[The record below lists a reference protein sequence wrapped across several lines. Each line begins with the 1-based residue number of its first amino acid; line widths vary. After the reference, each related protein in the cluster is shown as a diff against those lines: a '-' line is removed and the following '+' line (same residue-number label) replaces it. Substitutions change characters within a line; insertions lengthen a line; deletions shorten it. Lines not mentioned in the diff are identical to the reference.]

1 MSVYLDFHTHQ
12 TDALKAIVNYFPCAE
27 IPKTWFSMGIHPMFV
42 DNLGQQKKW
51 IEKWVLYENCLA
63 VGEFGL
69 DKRSS
74 LSMEEQIALM
84 SFQFNLAEK
93 VQKPAIVHCV
103 QAHHYLYQYLQQ
115 HNITVP
121 IILHGFNQKQL
132 ILNDFKKSCYFS
144 FGKALLFDD
153 SNAQKALLQLP
164 LEKIFLET
172 DDAEISIEEI
182 YVKASKLLNLSIE
195 NLHKQIQQNFK
206 QVFHARL

>member
-12 TDALKAIVNYFPCAE
+12 TDALMAIVNYFPSAE
-27 IPKTWFSMGIHPMFV
+27 ITKTWFSMGIHPMFV

-51 IEKWVLYENCLA
+51 IEKWVLHENCLA

-93 VQKPAIVHCV
+93 VQKPAVIHCV
-103 QAHHYLYQYLQQ
+103 QAHHYLHQYLQQ

-132 ILNDFKKSCYFS
+132 VLNDFKKSCYFS

-182 YVKASKLLNLSIE
+182 YVKASKLLNLTIE